1 MALGKRRR
9 ERQMEAFVAAS
20 DLPKSPGHPFYTALN
35 RLLAEN
41 GFDALVE
48 KLCAPYYAETMGRPG
63 VPPGVFFR
71 MLFVGYFEGLKSH
84 RAISWRCTDSRSLG
98 EFLGLAPTDP
108 VPNHSCVSKTHKR
121 LPKEVFDE
129 VFRFILSVAAHKG
142 LLWGEAIGIDS
153 TTIQANASMRS
164 IVRKD
169 SGKGWKDYTK
179 KLAKKAGLEDPTDD
193 ELRQFDRNRPGKK
206 VSNDDWENPHDPD
219 ATITRMK
226 DGTTRMAYKVEHAVD
241 LDTDI
246 VVSTTVHTGTAPDT
260 ATIIDTAI
268 DAAVNAE
275 QAGADNEIEAI
286 VADKGYH
293 STKVVTLAADLGM
306 RAYIPE
312 RASPQQRRWVDKDPK
327 EKRAVYLARRR
338 TKSDRGKQLSRLR
351 SELTE
356 RSFAHVCDTGGAR
369 RTWLRGL
376 TSVAKRH
383 LMMVAARNLSTIM
396 RAIVGIGGPRSLQG
410 LRALLQTTWTHF
422 DRLISALEQLMA
434 ALAGY
439 GPNRSTAIGG

>member
-9 ERQMEAFVAAS
+9 ERQLEAFVVAS

-41 GFDALVE
+41 GFDPLVE

-84 RAISWRCTDSRSLG
+84 RSISWRCTDSRSLG
-98 EFLGLAPTDP
+98 DFLGLGPTDP

-121 LPKEVFDE
+121 LPEEVFNE

-142 LLWGEAIGIDS
+142 LLWGKAIGIDS

-179 KLAKKAGLEDPTDD
+179 KLAKQAGLEDPTDD

-206 VSNDDWENPHDPD
+206 VSNDDWENPNDPD

-226 DGTTRMAYKVEHAVD
+226 DGTTRMAYKAEHAVD

-246 VVSTTVHTGTAPDT
+246 VVAATVHPGNAPDT
-260 ATIIDTAI
+260 QTIIDTAI

-275 QAGADNEIEAI
+275 QAGVENDLQAI

-312 RASPQQRRWVDKDPK
+312 RASPKQRRWTDKAPADQ
-327 EKRAVYLARRR
+327 RAVYNARRR
-338 TKSDRGKQLSRLR
+338 TQSERGKQLSRLR

-376 TSVAKRH
+376 ASVAKRH

-396 RAIVGIGGPRSLQG
+396 RAIIGIGGPRSLQG
-410 LRALLQTTWTHF
+410 LRAMLQTAWTHF
-422 DRLISALEQLMA
+422 DRLLSALDRLVA
-434 ALAGY
+434 ALVA
-439 GPNRSTAIGG
+439 PMAQWSRAIGG

>member
-179 KLAKKAGLEDPTDD
+179 KLAKKAGLDDPTDD
-193 ELRQFDRNRPGKK
+193 ELRQFDRTRPGKT

-219 ATITRMK
+219 AAITRMK
-226 DGTTRMAYKVEHAVD
+226 DGTTRMGYKAEHAVD
-241 LDTDI
+241 LETDI
-246 VVSTTVHTGTAPDT
+246 VVAVNVQPGNAPDT

-275 QAGADNEIEAI
+275 QAGAETDVKAI

-293 STKVVTLAADLGM
+293 SSKVVTLAADLGM

-312 RASPQQRRWVDKDPK
+312 RASTKQRRWTDKDPK
-327 EKRAVYLARRR
+327 EKRAVYAARRR
-338 TKSDRGKQLSRLR
+338 TKGERGKKLCRLR

-376 TSVAKRH
+376 ASVTKRH

-396 RAIVGIGGPRSLQG
+396 RAIIGIGGPRSLQG
-410 LRALLQTTWTHF
+410 LRALLQTAWTHF
-422 DRLISALEQLMA
+422 DRLISELDRLVA
-434 ALAGY
+434 ALVWSATHGSPAP
-439 GPNRSTAIGG
+439 GT

>member
-9 ERQMEAFVAAS
+9 ERQLEAFVVAS

-41 GFDALVE
+41 GFDPLVE

-84 RAISWRCTDSRSLG
+84 RSISWRCTDSRSLG
-98 EFLGLAPTDP
+98 DFLGLGPTDP

-121 LPKEVFDE
+121 LPEEVFNE

-142 LLWGEAIGIDS
+142 LLWGKAIGIDS
-153 TTIQANASMRS
+153 TTI
-164 IVRKD
+164 
-169 SGKGWKDYTK
+169 
-179 KLAKKAGLEDPTDD
+179 
-193 ELRQFDRNRPGKK
+193 
-206 VSNDDWENPHDPD
+206 
-219 ATITRMK
+219 
-226 DGTTRMAYKVEHAVD
+226 
-241 LDTDI
+241 
-246 VVSTTVHTGTAPDT
+246 
-260 ATIIDTAI
+260 IDKAI

-275 QAGADNEIEAI
+275 QAGVENDPQAI

-293 STKVVTLAADLGM
+293 STKVVTLATDLGM

-312 RASPQQRRWVDKDPK
+312 RASPNQRCWTDKDPA
-327 EKRAVYLARRR
+327 EQRAVYNARRR
-338 TKSDRGKQLSRLR
+338 TQSERGKQLSRLR

-356 RSFAHVCDTGGAR
+356 RSFAHVCNTGGAR

-376 TSVAKRH
+376 ASVTKRH

-396 RAIVGIGGPRSLQG
+396 RMIFGIGGPRSMQG
-410 LRALLQTTWTHF
+410 LRALLQTAWIHF
-422 DRLISALEQLMA
+422 ERLLSALDRLVA
-434 ALAGY
+434 ALVA
-439 GPNRSTAIGG
+439 PMAPWSRAIGG

>member
-1 MALGKRRR
+1 M
-9 ERQMEAFVAAS
+9 
-20 DLPKSPGHPFYTALN
+20 
-35 RLLAEN
+35 
-41 GFDALVE
+41 
-48 KLCAPYYAETMGRPG
+48 
-63 VPPGVFFR
+63 
-71 MLFVGYFEGLKSH
+71 
-84 RAISWRCTDSRSLG
+84 
-98 EFLGLAPTDP
+98 
-108 VPNHSCVSKTHKR
+108 PNHSCVSKTHKR
-121 LPKEVFDE
+121 LPEEVFNE

-142 LLWGEAIGIDS
+142 LLWGKAIGIDS

-179 KLAKKAGLEDPTDD
+179 KLANQAGLEDPTDD

-206 VSNDDWENPHDPD
+206 VSNDDWENPNDPD
-219 ATITRMK
+219 AAITRMK
-226 DGTTRMAYKVEHAVD
+226 DGTTRMAYKAEHAVD

-246 VVSTTVHTGTAPDT
+246 VVAATVHPGNAPDT
-260 ATIIDTAI
+260 QTIIDTAI

-275 QAGADNEIEAI
+275 QAGVENDLQAI

-293 STKVVTLAADLGM
+293 STKVVTLATDLGM

-312 RASPQQRRWVDKDPK
+312 RASPNQRRWADKDPA
-327 EKRAVYLARRR
+327 EQRAVYNARRR
-338 TKSDRGKQLSRLR
+338 TQSERGKQLSRMR

-376 TSVAKRH
+376 ASVTKRH

-396 RAIVGIGGPRSLQG
+396 RMIFGIGGPRSMQG
-410 LRALLQTTWTHF
+410 LRALLQTAWIHF
-422 DRLISALEQLMA
+422 ERLLSALDRLVAALVALMA
-434 ALAGY
+434 
-439 GPNRSTAIGG
+439 PWSRAISG

>member
-1 MALGKRRR
+1 
-9 ERQMEAFVAAS
+9 
-20 DLPKSPGHPFYTALN
+20 
-35 RLLAEN
+35 
-41 GFDALVE
+41 
-48 KLCAPYYAETMGRPG
+48 
-63 VPPGVFFR
+63 
-71 MLFVGYFEGLKSH
+71 
-84 RAISWRCTDSRSLG
+84 
-98 EFLGLAPTDP
+98 

-121 LPKEVFDE
+121 LPEEVFNE

-142 LLWGEAIGIDS
+142 LLWGKAIGIDS

-169 SGKGWKDYTK
+169 SGKGWNDYTK
-179 KLAKKAGLEDPTDD
+179 KLAKQAGLEDPTDD

-206 VSNDDWENPHDPD
+206 VSNEDWENPNDPD

-226 DGTTRMAYKVEHAVD
+226 DGTTRMAYKAEHAVD

-246 VVSTTVHTGTAPDT
+246 VVAATVHPGNAPDT
-260 ATIIDTAI
+260 QTIIDTAI

-275 QAGADNEIEAI
+275 QAGVENDLQAI

-293 STKVVTLAADLGM
+293 STKVVTLATDLGM

-312 RASPQQRRWVDKDPK
+312 RASPNQRRWADKAPADQ
-327 EKRAVYLARRR
+327 RAVYNARRR
-338 TKSDRGKQLSRLR
+338 TQSNRGKQLSRLR

-376 TSVAKRH
+376 ASVAKRH

-396 RAIVGIGGPRSLQG
+396 RMIFGIGGPRSLQG
-410 LRALLQTTWTHF
+410 LRALLQTAWTHF
-422 DRLISALEQLMA
+422 ERLLSALDRLVASLVAPMA
-434 ALAGY
+434 
-439 GPNRSTAIGG
+439 PWSRAIGG